1 MRKQAS
7 ALAVATLVAIGAIG
21 VSACGSDD
29 KSSSGGGSTSGGEA
43 KKGGSI
49 RIGSVLPDSYDPVL
63 LQTVQGNQ
71 ALQLIYTGLVTYKH
85 VEGAAGAELIPG
97 LAEALPTISADR
109 KTYTFKLRP
118 NLKYSD
124 GSAVKAS
131 DFEHTIKRLLFLG
144 GPFSS
149 FSTVIKGAVEYQKAE
164 QADADISGI
173 TADDATGEIKVEL
186 TAPDGKFLFAI
197 ALVSAA
203 PTPAAKSP
211 FKRSNSMPGL
221 GPYTIDIKNP
231 TREFV
236 LTKTPGF
243 DIPGIANG
251 NIDTITVVKETVT
264 KMTQDVIDNK
274 LDYMTEDPTGG
285 LLPEVKAKYSNRFRM
300 DPNPPNTYWF
310 FMNETL
316 KPFDK
321 LEARQA
327 VNYAIDSR
335 ALQRIFGGRLQPS
348 CNFLPPA
355 YARIGYKKI
364 DPCPYGD
371 PAGPPNLAKARELVD
386 KSGYKGM
393 SVTVW
398 GNTKDPRPAIVDYL
412 RDTLNEIGFKAKTK
426 LLDQQVYFGTVGT
439 KKTKAQIGFTDW
451 YQDFPHPADFIE
463 PNLSAKALE
472 STPTFNFQF
481 KSNPKIDAGLKKLG
495 GEADP
500 ATVADEW
507 AELDRAI
514 IEDANGA
521 VYGNELASSF
531 FSERMDFENCSGVHP
546 VYRSDWS
553 LFCLK

>member
-1 MRKQAS
+1 
-7 ALAVATLVAIGAIG
+7 
-21 VSACGSDD
+21 
-29 KSSSGGGSTSGGEA
+29 
-43 KKGGSI
+43 
-49 RIGSVLPDSYDPVL
+49 
-63 LQTVQGNQ
+63 
-71 ALQLIYTGLVTYKH
+71 
-85 VEGAAGAELIPG
+85 
-97 LAEALPTISADR
+97 
-109 KTYTFKLRP
+109 
-118 NLKYSD
+118 
-124 GSAVKAS
+124 
-131 DFEHTIKRLLFLG
+131 
-144 GPFSS
+144 
-149 FSTVIKGAVEYQKAE
+149 
-164 QADADISGI
+164 
-173 TADDATGEIKVEL
+173 
-186 TAPDGKFLFAI
+186 
-197 ALVSAA
+197 
-203 PTPAAKSP
+203 
-211 FKRSNSMPGL
+211 MPGL

-243 DIPGIANG
+243 DILGLSKG

-285 LLPEVKAKYSNRFRM
+285 LLPEVKAKYANRFRM

-335 ALQRIFGGRLQPS
+335 ALQRIFGGRLQPT

-472 STPTFNFQF
+472 SAPTFNFQF

-500 ATVADEW
+500 ATVADQW